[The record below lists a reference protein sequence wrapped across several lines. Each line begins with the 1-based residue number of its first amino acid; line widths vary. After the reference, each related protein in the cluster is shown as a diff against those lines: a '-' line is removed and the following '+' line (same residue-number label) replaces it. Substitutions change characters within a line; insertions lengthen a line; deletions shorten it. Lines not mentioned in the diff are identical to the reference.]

1 MIGRY
6 AAVTVPV
13 LAVDPE
19 HSGRGRTEIG
29 QANDPGAV
37 NSQRRATA
45 VGARKCAVCMFSTKS
60 RGTQNNSGAARL
72 DHKVGGSSSSRRT
85 AKGIAVW
92 AVGEMAAELSRQL
105 PGPPGIALRSNN
117 MRSPISY
124 VAAVDGSPPGVSSWR
139 VGTLKSRSPAPRV
152 SCRGSKAVGRR
163 LFNPGN
169 RNLAGPPS
177 RLQPIGVDH
186 ERSTGLGD
194 LGEAAD
200 GEGFSLGFSEP
211 TAYAGWHRWFRCRRA
226 RADHGAVTKPDT
238 MVVEG
243 R

>member
-1 MIGRY
+1 MIRAPSTPNDAPPPSEPANAPY
-6 AAVTVPV
+6 ACSRRNPLERRTTRELRVWIRR
-13 LAVDPE
+13 LAV
-19 HSGRGRTEIG
+19 R
-29 QANDPGAV
+29 V
-37 NSQRRATA
+37 
-45 VGARKCAVCMFSTKS
+45 
-60 RGTQNNSGAARL
+60 
-72 DHKVGGSSSSRRT
+72 
-85 AKGIAVW
+85 
-92 AVGEMAAELSRQL
+92 
-105 PGPPGIALRSNN
+105 PPGEQRKALRSVLFGDIAGTGTVT
-117 MRSPISY
+117 P
-124 VAAVDGSPPGVSSWR
+124 AARPPGNCVAQQQYAVSDLVR
-139 VGTLKSRSPAPRV
+139 CCGRRLTGRGVIVEGRDVEIPFARPEV

-177 RLQPIGVDH
+177 RLQPTGVHH

-226 RADHGAVTKPDT
+226 RADHGAATKPDT